1 MIFNDKGEP
10 VKMGYD
16 GAESVSRHR
25 NWLNNNSPVDHSEE
39 QVLDFH
45 KRNTLVAH
53 LYDLY
58 RSDTICYAIVEAMV
72 TNISTPRL
80 ISQTGNDEYD
90 QKREKLFSRFFL
102 NCEVSGLSMAE
113 VIRLIIRELC
123 LAGECFILLGSKKL
137 QMIEGNRIATDPK
150 NKKKQEV
157 EGVVLNSEGT
167 PTSYRI
173 CGFDKNGRLDVKNG
187 KYVSARN
194 CIHIAHRTRINS
206 IRGIPLMASC
216 VSHLKDISEL
226 IKASVN
232 KAKVSSLLTAFVK
245 SETNFHQMH
254 NVNGYDEPLRS
265 SHTSLKTGSI
275 CYLEPNES
283 IEILKGG
290 DIGNLD
296 AFIRERVAD
305 CLSTLGLS
313 LECLRSYSNSSY
325 ASSRATRSMLAH
337 KFNEYRS
344 MLETKGLNR
353 VAFWYSAKL
362 NKEGILTAPADIDM
376 QDYKLAWKAIP
387 TLDAQKDAVTH
398 NVLLKNGMTNLS
410 KIQGEKG
417 EDWTEILEGRA
428 KELSAIKEIADK
440 YGINA
445 SMLMPE
451 YSFDQPLD
459 DSDEVDNKT

>member
-1 MIFNDKGEP
+1 MIFNHNGDP
-10 VKMGYD
+10 VKLGYD
-16 GAESVSRHR
+16 GAEPVSRHR

-39 QVLDFH
+39 QVLNFH
-45 KRNTLVAH
+45 KRQTLVAH

-72 TNISTPRL
+72 TNISSPKF
-80 ISQTGNDEYD
+80 ISQTGNDKYD
-90 QKREKLFSRFFL
+90 QAREKLFKKFFL

-113 VIRLIIRELC
+113 VIRLIVRELC
-123 LAGECFILLGSKKL
+123 LAGEVLVILGDKL
-137 QMIEGNRIATDPK
+137 QMIECSRLASDPK
-150 NKKKQEV
+150 NKKKQEI
-157 EGVVLNSEGT
+157 EGVVLNNKGAPS
-167 PTSYRI
+167 SYRI
-173 CGFDKNGRLDVKNG
+173 CGYDKNGRLDVKNG
-187 KYVSARN
+187 KYISARN

-206 IRGIPLMASC
+206 IRGVPLLASS

-296 AFIRERVAD
+296 AFIRERCGEVLAG
-305 CLSTLGLS
+305 LGLS
-313 LECLRSYSNSSY
+313 LECLKNFGGSSY
-325 ASSRATRSMLAH
+325 ASSRATRSMLAN
-337 KFNEYRS
+337 KFNQYRA
-344 MLETKGLNR
+344 MLENKGLNR
-353 VAFWYSAKL
+353 IAFWYSAKL
-362 NKEGILTAPADIDM
+362 NKDGILPSPAGVDQ
-376 QDYKLAWKAIP
+376 QDFKLSWQAIP

-398 NVLLKNGMTNLS
+398 NVLLKNGMTNLA
-410 KIQGEKG
+410 KIQDEKG
-417 EDWTEILEGRA
+417 DDWYDVLEGRA
-428 KELSAIKEIADK
+428 KELSAIQEIADK

-451 YSFDQPLD
+451 YSFDQPLAEG
-459 DSDEVDNKT
+459 DEVDENT